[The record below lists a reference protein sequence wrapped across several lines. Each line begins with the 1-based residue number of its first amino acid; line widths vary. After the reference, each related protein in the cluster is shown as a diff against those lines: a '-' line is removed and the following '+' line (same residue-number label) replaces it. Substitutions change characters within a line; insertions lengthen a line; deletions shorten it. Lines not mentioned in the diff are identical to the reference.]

1 MYVRWP
7 GAVKRSPE
15 EARLFYYEFTST
27 ALWPV
32 LFSLLDRARFTG
44 ESWAALPAGQRGLR
58 RGDVRGGRPGRA
70 GMGERLPPHA
80 PGGPSP
86 RRPAEGREAGPL
98 VGFRVSWLDFKLG
111 LRMLLRFSGLTL
123 VATLAI
129 GFVIMLGAGT
139 YDFFEKR
146 VKQITMG
153 LAGGALLLIV
163 LGAWF
168 TRQVSVSPSTT
179 HAVMF
184 VA

>member
-1 MYVRWP
+1 M
-7 GAVKRSPE
+7 
-15 EARLFYYEFTST
+15 
-27 ALWPV
+27 
-32 LFSLLDRARFTG
+32 
-44 ESWAALPAGQRGLR
+44 
-58 RGDVRGGRPGRA
+58 
-70 GMGERLPPHA
+70 
-80 PGGPSP
+80 
-86 RRPAEGREAGPL
+86 
-98 VGFRVSWLDFKLG
+98 GFRVSWLDFKLG